1 MEDFRNGRSRPRVQ
15 ALNSEDERAAIA
27 AAKEGD
33 RDAFAQLVEHSFSDV
48 YGLAVRLCGESD
60 APDVVQ
66 DAYVRAFRAIG
77 SFRGDAAFS
86 TWMYRITANVASTQL
101 QRRRARR
108 TEPLDVV
115 GEPTE
120 IRVDYQPDTAAVSA
134 DLRQRADRAIA
145 ALPPRLRAVV
155 VLRDVYDLS
164 HVEIAEQLGL
174 SVSAAKVRLHRARRL
189 LRASLGGE
197 ELFEH
202 GRPTRP
208 TAGRGDS

>member
-1 MEDFRNGRSRPRVQ
+1 MTNE
-15 ALNSEDERAAIA
+15 EERAAIA

-33 RDAFAQLVEHSFSDV
+33 RDAFARLVEHSFSDV

-66 DAYVRAFRAIG
+66 DAYVRAFRAIE

-86 TWMYRITANVASTQL
+86 TWMYRITANVSSTQL
-101 QRRRARR
+101 QRRRNRR

-115 GEPTE
+115 GEFADVRAE
-120 IRVDYQPDTAAVSA
+120 QPDAAAVSS
-134 DLRQRADRAIA
+134 DLRARADSAIA

-164 HVEIAEQLGL
+164 HVEIAEELGL
-174 SVSAAKVRLHRARRL
+174 SVSAAKVRLHRARRQ

-197 ELFEH
+197 ALFDH
-202 GRPTRP
+202 GRSGRPTP
-208 TAGRGDS
+208 GRGDS

>member
-1 MEDFRNGRSRPRVQ
+1 MEDFRNGGSRSRVQ
-15 ALNSEDERAAIA
+15 PLTSDEERAAIA

-60 APDVVQ
+60 APDVTQ
-66 DAYVRAFRAIG
+66 DAYVRAFRAIE

-86 TWMYRITANVASTQL
+86 TWMYRITANVSSTQL
-101 QRRRARR
+101 QRRRNRR

-115 GEPTE
+115 GEVADV
-120 IRVDYQPDTAAVSA
+120 RLQQPDAAAVSS
-134 DLRQRADRAIA
+134 DLRERADRAIA

-164 HVEIAEQLGL
+164 HVEIAEELGL
-174 SVSAAKVRLHRARRL
+174 SVSAAKVRLHRARRQ
-189 LRASLGGE
+189 LRATLGGE
-197 ELFEH
+197 DLFDH
-202 GRPTRP
+202 GRPGRP